1 MWATHPQYYAQ
12 IYDTTSGVQWDPV
25 LVAQARREEM
35 QFLME
40 KMQTWD
46 YDTVENC
53 VRHTGA
59 QPIPMVWVDVTKGD
73 EMRPKVR
80 SRLCVAET
88 RGRTSLDLA
97 DPSQTLF
104 ATPPIEA
111 LRLLVSM
118 TMSPRS
124 TAEGYHVLMFVDI
137 ARARPH
143 CTMNRDLWVRLPA
156 EDPRSQDVGVCG
168 LLRRVLYGCRD
179 AGQKFELFT
188 REVMEKHLGWCL
200 DALCVFVKGWRACSL
215 RLRGQFR
222 REGREREVEA
232 VL

>member
-1 MWATHPQYYAQ
+1 MQKTLAAKGVTTVDVGARRWATNSKAIAEKLQHLCADDLDATRLQSAGLCGMRQELVRSPVLGPLEAGPHLDEPDVWATHPQYYAQ
-12 IYDTTSGVQWDPV
+12 IYDTTSGVQLDPV

-35 QFLME
+35 QFLLE

-59 QPIPMVWVDVTKGD
+59 QPIPMVWVDVNKGD
-73 EMRPKVR
+73 EMRSKVR

-97 DPSQTLF
+97 DPSQTF
-104 ATPPIEA
+104 SATPPIEA

-124 TAEGYHVLMFVDI
+124 TAEGHHVLMFVDI
-137 ARARPH
+137 ARAHPH
-143 CTMNRDLWVRLPA
+143 CTMNSDL
-156 EDPRSQDVGVCG
+156 
-168 LLRRVLYGCRD
+168 
-179 AGQKFELFT
+179 
-188 REVMEKHLGWCL
+188 
-200 DALCVFVKGWRACSL
+200 
-215 RLRGQFR
+215 
-222 REGREREVEA
+222 
-232 VL
+232 